1 MKPQGYEYARSLIEA
16 SLDPMIVINTEGIIT
31 DLNEALVNVTHKSR
45 EQLKNTPFDRYFTDP
60 EKARKVYRDVLK
72 HGFVINYPLT
82 LIDGV
87 LTDILFNGS
96 VYKDENGNVLGAVV
110 FARDITEKKKIEKTL
125 EIERQRFH
133 DLVFQAPSC
142 IGMLKGPHHE
152 FRITNP
158 LYLELTGKTNI
169 IGKTVEQVFPET
181 IEQGFLEILD
191 NVYRTGETFSAN
203 EMCIQL
209 NKNNNGKLAEIY
221 VNFIYQ
227 AYKNETGETE
237 GIFFF
242 AVDVTEQVLLRKK
255 IEESEKKYRQIAE
268 TAQEGI
274 WLIDSKNKTIF
285 VNKKFSEI
293 FGYSF
298 EEMIGKA
305 NQDLMDENGKM
316 IGKERI
322 DRSQKTISEEFEQI
336 YLSKTGKRIWAKV
349 SVSCILD
356 NNGDYNGALAMLS
369 DITERKTAEN
379 NLKKSETKLKEA
391 QALAHISNWEID
403 LITNINFWSDEFY
416 NIFELTQNEITPSL
430 EVFMSLI
437 HPDDYAFAKK
447 CIKKT
452 LETLEEGAFEARI
465 KKKNGSIRQI
475 FTKWKFEFDQNNK
488 PIRLFG
494 TLQDV
499 TDRKNTEAEHEKM
512 VNEIIQRSKNL
523 EQFTYIISHN
533 LRAPIANIL
542 GLSTILRDDIT
553 ETERKTIYE
562 YLFSAVAQLDD
573 IIKDLHKILQA
584 KSEIINSKESVYF
597 HELVNAIKVSL
608 HNIIQKENV
617 TIITDF
623 TRIDKIVIVKSYIY
637 SIFHNLISNSIKYR
651 RAGIENIITITTK
664 EDKDYIRILFKD
676 NGLGI
681 NLKENGDNLFGLY
694 KRFHPHIE
702 GKGLGLFMVKTQIE
716 VLGGKIGVKSEQNI
730 GTEFTIELPYK

>member
-1 MKPQGYEYARSLIEA
+1 MQPQGYEYARSLIEA

-45 EQLKNTPFDRYFTDP
+45 EQLKGTPFERYFANP
-60 EKARKVYRDVLK
+60 EKAREVYRNVLE

-96 VYKDENGNVLGAVV
+96 VYKDENGNVLGAVI
-110 FARDITEKKKIEKTL
+110 FSRDITEKKRIEKTL

-142 IGMLKGPHHE
+142 MGLLKGPHHE

-158 LYLELTGKTNI
+158 LYLELTGKTDI

-191 NVYRTGETFSAN
+191 NVYRTGKTFFAN
-203 EMCIQL
+203 EMCIRL
-209 NKNNNGKLAEIY
+209 NKNNNRKLTEIF

-227 AYKNETGETE
+227 AYKNEIGEIE
-237 GIFFF
+237 GVFFF
-242 AVDVTEQVLLRKK
+242 AVDVTEQVLSRKR
-255 IEESEKKYRQIAE
+255 IEESEKQYRQIAE

-274 WLIDSKNKTIF
+274 WLIDQKNKTIF

-305 NQDLMDENGKM
+305 SRDLMDEDGKM
-316 IGKERI
+316 IGKEKI
-322 DRSQKTISEEFEQI
+322 NRSQKSISEEFEQI
-336 YLSKTGKRIWAKV
+336 FLSKTSQRIWAKV
-349 SVSCILD
+349 SVSSILD
-356 NNGDYNGALAMLS
+356 HNGNYNGALAMLS
-369 DITERKTAEN
+369 DITERKTVEK
-379 NLKKSETKLKEA
+379 NLRKSEIKLKEA
-391 QALAHISNWEID
+391 QELAHISNWEID
-403 LITNINFWSDEFY
+403 LITNVNFWSDEFY
-416 NIFELTQNEITPSL
+416 NIFGFTKEQIKPSL

-437 HPDDYAFAKK
+437 HPDDYVFAKK
-447 CIKKT
+447 SIEKT
-452 LETLEEGAFEARI
+452 FETLKEGAFEVSI
-465 KKKNGSIRQI
+465 KKKDGTVRQV
-475 FTKWKFEFDQNNK
+475 FTKWKFEFDQTNK

-512 VNEIIQRSKNL
+512 INEIILRSKNL

-533 LRAPIANIL
+533 LRAPVANIL
-542 GLSTILRDDIT
+542 GLSTILRGDIT

-562 YLFSAVAQLDD
+562 YLCSAVDHLDD

-597 HELVNAIKVSL
+597 HELVSAIKVSL
-608 HNIIQKENV
+608 HHVIQKENV

-623 TRIDKIVIVKSYIY
+623 TNVDKIVIVKSYIY
-637 SIFHNLISNSIKYR
+637 SIFYNLIANSIKYR
-651 RAGIENIITITTK
+651 QADIETIIKITTK
-664 EDKDYIRILFKD
+664 EDKDHVRILFKD

-716 VLGGKIGVKSEQNI
+716 VFGGKISVKSEPNI